1 MDEARRAEIRRIVDH
16 FRGKPVTQNVIDEFC
31 KRSKITPITVG
42 ELKDYIYQVEHDEKV
57 STMFPLIVA
66 ELQKLK
72 YKPEFASEAE
82 RKKID
87 EENDEVRVNIT
98 KLYETNAIEYRLV
111 NTLGEELGNFVG
123 GKIALAGQTAFNKA
137 LDVMLHITKEKFGG
151 EYNMKHAA
159 DYAEEVYK
167 KAEKDGKKPDKKK

>member
-16 FRGKPVTQNVIDEFC
+16 FKGKPVTQKVIEEFC
-31 KRSKITPITVG
+31 NRSKITPITEG

-57 STMFPLIVA
+57 STLFPLILA

-72 YKPEFASEAE
+72 YKPEFASEAD

-98 KLYETNAIEYRLV
+98 KLYEEYAIEYRLV
-111 NTLGEELGNFVG
+111 NTVGEELGNFVG

-137 LDVMLHITKEKFGG
+137 LDVMLHIAKEKFGG
-151 EYNMKHAA
+151 EFNMKHAA
-159 DYAEEVYK
+159 EYAKEVYEKAGKGGEKK
-167 KAEKDGKKPDKKK
+167 KA